1 MSFKKQTE
9 YGVYR
14 ENLSFQQQIQKQM
27 LVCMKAIT
35 EDEPRFITSSIKG
48 FMGLVTPDISD
59 DYYFDS
65 MDAIDDEA
73 KQEYNK
79 KYQNYLQLCKEADCT
94 DVIDKPS
101 NKPTVETMLEMYA
114 AVQSLF
120 ERKGLLL
127 EQQIDEEL

>member
-1 MSFKKQTE
+1 
-9 YGVYR
+9 
-14 ENLSFQQQIQKQM
+14 
-27 LVCMKAIT
+27 MKAIT
-35 EDEPRFITSSIKG
+35 EDEPRFITSAIKG

-73 KQEYNK
+73 KREYDLK
-79 KYQNYLQLCKEADCT
+79 LKVYLDACKEADCT

-101 NKPTVETMLEMYA
+101 NKPTVDTMLEKYA

-127 EQQIDEEL
+127 EQQIDEGI